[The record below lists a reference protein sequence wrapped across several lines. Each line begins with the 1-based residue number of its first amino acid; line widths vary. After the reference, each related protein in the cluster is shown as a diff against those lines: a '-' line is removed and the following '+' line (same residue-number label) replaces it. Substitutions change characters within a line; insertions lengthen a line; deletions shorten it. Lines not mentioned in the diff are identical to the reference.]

1 MPYASMMAVLPVY
14 EWLKVLHVLAV
25 ISWMA
30 GLLYLPRLMVYH
42 VAAAVGSDQDMT
54 FKTMERRLLK
64 AIMRPAAVVAL
75 LTGLG
80 LIRVAGY
87 GFGDVWLDIKLVA
100 LVGMFAAHGV
110 LEKHVVAFARG
121 ERGRTGRYFRILNE
135 VPTVLMV
142 VIVIMVIVKPFA

>member
-1 MPYASMMAVLPVY
+1 MYD
-14 EWLKVLHVLAV
+14 WLKVLHILAV

-42 VAAAVGSDQDMT
+42 VAAAVGSDQDAT
-54 FKTMERRLLK
+54 FKIMERRLLK

-80 LIRVAGY
+80 LVHVAGF
-87 GFGDVWLDIKLVA
+87 GFGDIWFVIKLLA
-100 LVGMFAAHGV
+100 LVGMFGVHGV
-110 LEKHVVAFARG
+110 LEKHVATFARG
-121 ERGRTGRYFRILNE
+121 ERGPSGRYFRILNE
-135 VPTVLMV
+135 VPTVLMI

>member
-1 MPYASMMAVLPVY
+1 MY

-42 VAAAVGSDQDMT
+42 VGSVVGSEQDAT
-54 FKTMERRLLK
+54 FMVMERRLLK
-64 AIMRPAAVVAL
+64 AIMRPAAAVAL

-80 LIRVAGY
+80 LIHVG
-87 GFGDVWLDIKLVA
+87 GFKISDPWLVIKLLAVV
-100 LVGMFAAHGV
+100 LMFAVHGL
-110 LEKHVVAFARG
+110 LERHVAYFSRS
-121 ERGRTGRYFRILNE
+121 ERRHGHRYFRILNE

-142 VIVIMVIVKPFA
+142 VIVVMVIVKPFS

>member
-1 MPYASMMAVLPVY
+1 MY

-30 GLLYLPRLMVYH
+30 GMLYLPRLMVYH
-42 VAAAVGSDQDMT
+42 VSATVGSDQDMT
-54 FKTMERRLLK
+54 FRIMERRLLK

-80 LIRVAGY
+80 LIHVGGY
-87 GFGDVWLDIKLVA
+87 GFGDVWLDIKLAA
-100 LVGMFAAHGV
+100 LFGMFGVHGI

-121 ERGRTGRYFRILNE
+121 DRARTGRYFRILNE
-135 VPTVLMV
+135 VPTVLMI